1 LKIWNWKSAV
11 MSAAYRAPIFFFTS
25 LKSGW
30 RLAVGALV
38 AETAFR
44 AFTSGF
50 WGAFTQA
57 VRLMEPAWLGV
68 VLVVFVAPV
77 VVQTLNLLF
86 HMANGTPNL
95 KHGFLV
101 SCAVTALASLF
112 NWYAMRQGTFVTGRE
127 GGSLWQDVK
136 RLPVVIFGFVAAGPV
151 ALWRWRIGRRS
162 AQKEAAH
169 DFPNQANHDEGNDQG
184 PAHADQNGDRVTD
197 HQRGAA
203 QGDGVAG

>member
-1 LKIWNWKSAV
+1 
-11 MSAAYRAPIFFFTS
+11 MSAAYRALIFFFTS

-30 RLAVGALV
+30 RMAFGALL

-68 VLVVFVAPV
+68 LLVVFVAPV
-77 VVQTLNLLF
+77 VVQTLNLLV
-86 HMANGTPNL
+86 HLASGTPNL
-95 KHGFLV
+95 KQGFLV
-101 SCAVTALASLF
+101 SCAVTGLASLF

-136 RLPVVIFGFVAAGPV
+136 RLPVVILGFVSAGPV
-151 ALWRWRIGRRS
+151 ALWRWRIGGRT

-169 DFPNQANHDEGNDQG
+169 QFPDQANHDDGNDQG
-184 PAHADQNGDRVTD
+184 QSHADQNGDRVTD
-197 HQRGAA
+197 HERGSA
-203 QGDGVAG
+203 QSDGVAG